1 MKLGLFGINA
11 RYTHSNLAI
20 KYLKEDLKDIIDA
33 DIYDFSINDSLESV
47 LNFIVEE
54 DFDLIGIS
62 VYIWN
67 VEFIKELVNALK
79 TIDPSIT
86 IFLGGPEVSYETADV
101 FKEINT
107 DYIMLG
113 DGEGLVREFIETKLE
128 NQGIDHPSI
137 ISRGNPT
144 KLGTINRS
152 KNLIPIY
159 LDSKYI
165 EDNKY
170 VYYEA
175 SRGCPY
181 NCAFCLSSASD
192 KTVFKDIDAVKKEID
207 TFIKAK
213 VPIVKLIDRS
223 FNFNP
228 HSIEIMSYIKEV
240 DEGHTTFHLEIH
252 PSLIDDKFIDLVK
265 SSRPKLFQ
273 FEIGL
278 QTTSDKTANE
288 IKRAGSYEEIK
299 DVCLKIQNTSSHV
312 HMDLIAGLPYEDLP
326 SLEKSFNDLYEIG
339 PDKIQLGFLK
349 LLKGSRLR
357 ALKEDYGY
365 KFFPKAP
372 YEVISNKWMTYKDI
386 IEVKAVESM
395 VDKYYNEGYFYHSLK
410 FIISE
415 YYKSPWSFFKEIS
428 SFYKDMGMLYRSI
441 SRLDLYNF
449 LYDFLKE
456 TWNVSYLSELIIYDY
471 YLNDNKRSSKFKLV
485 NYHKAYDRAYLL
497 DLIKLNQEE
506 LEEDGLDSKNILKK
520 SVIEIF
526 PFDKDLNFNGKD
538 NYHIFVK
545 DGESIRNYVLKEG
558 QC

>member
-47 LNFIVEE
+47 LNFIVGE
-54 DFDLIGIS
+54 DFDLIGFS

-67 VEFIKELVNALK
+67 VEFIKDLVNVLK
-79 TIDPSIT
+79 IIDPNIT
-86 IFLGGPEVSYETADV
+86 IFLGGPEVSYETEGV
-101 FKEINT
+101 FKEIDT

-113 DGEGLVREFIETKLE
+113 DGEGLVREFIEAKLKKQE
-128 NQGIDHPSI
+128 IDHPSI
-137 ISRGNPT
+137 IYRGNPT

-152 KNLIPIY
+152 KKLIPIY
-159 LDSKYI
+159 FDSKYI

-181 NCAFCLSSASD
+181 NCAFCLSSASN
-192 KTVFKDIDAVKKEID
+192 KTIFKDIDIVKKEIN

-228 HSIEIMSYIKEV
+228 HCMEIMSYIKEV
-240 DEGHTTFHLEIH
+240 DEGYTTFHLEIH
-252 PSLIDDKFIDLVK
+252 PSLIDEGFIDLVK

-278 QTTSDKTANE
+278 QTTNEKTAKE

-326 SLEKSFNDLYEIG
+326 SLEKSFNDLYEVG

-365 KFFPKAP
+365 KFFPKVP
-372 YEVISNKWMTYKDI
+372 YEVISNKWMNYKDI

-395 VDKYYNEGYFYHSLK
+395 VDKYYNEGYFQKSLD
-410 FIISE
+410 FIISN
-415 YYKSPWSFFKEIS
+415 YYKSPWKFFKEIS
-428 SFYKDMGMLYRSI
+428 SFYKNRGMLNKSI

-456 TWNVSYLSELIIYDY
+456 AWDVAYLSELIIYDY
-471 YLNDNKRSSKFKLV
+471 YINDNKRSSKFKLV
-485 NYHKAYDRAYLL
+485 NYHKAYDKTHLL
-497 DLIKLNQEE
+497 DLIKKNQDA
-506 LEEDGLDSKNILKK
+506 LDKKGFDSKNILKK
-520 SVIEIF
+520 SVVEIF
-526 PFDKDLNFNGKD
+526 PFDKNLNFNGRE
-538 NYHIFVK
+538 NYHLFIK
-545 DGESIRNYVLKEG
+545 DGKTIRKYVLEEG
-558 QC
+558 Q